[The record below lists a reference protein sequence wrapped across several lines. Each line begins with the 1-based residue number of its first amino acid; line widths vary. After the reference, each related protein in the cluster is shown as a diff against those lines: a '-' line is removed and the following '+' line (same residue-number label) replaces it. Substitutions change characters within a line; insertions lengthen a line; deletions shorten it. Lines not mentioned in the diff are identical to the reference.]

1 MIDETVQQVHLCNFV
16 FDIAGEVVYLPQ
28 NASLPITLKAK
39 EYEVFTVVPVKE
51 LSDGAT
57 FAPIGLIHMF
67 NSGGAIK
74 DLKYESQT
82 SGMVCL
88 RVRGCGV
95 FGAYSS
101 IRPQRISVDG
111 EEIDFNYAEESRLL
125 TLTLK
130 PPEKE
135 LYLWNINIQL

>member
-1 MIDETVQQVHLCNFV
+1 M
-16 FDIAGEVVYLPQ
+16 YLPQ

-39 EYEVFTVVPVKE
+39 EYQVFTVVPVKE
-51 LSDGAT
+51 LSNGAT

-74 DLKYESQT
+74 DLNYESRT
-82 SGMVCL
+82 SSVVCL

-101 IRPQRISVDG
+101 IRPQRVFVDG
-111 EEIDFNYAEESRLL
+111 EEVDFNYAEESRLV
-125 TLTLK
+125 TLSLRT
-130 PPEKE
+130 PEKE
-135 LYLWNINIQL
+135 LYLWNINILL